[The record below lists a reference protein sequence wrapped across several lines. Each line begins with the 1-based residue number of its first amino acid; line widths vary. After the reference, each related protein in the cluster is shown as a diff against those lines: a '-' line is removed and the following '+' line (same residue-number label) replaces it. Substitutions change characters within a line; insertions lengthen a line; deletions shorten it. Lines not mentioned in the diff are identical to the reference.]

1 MSTSGVYFELRTLE
15 ELGIPVNLAV
25 EVETPTGKMIL
36 RCQGEIMRIEP
47 GTGSVGFAVKIT
59 DSKLSEA

>member
-1 MSTSGVYFELRTLE
+1 
-15 ELGIPVNLAV
+15 V